1 VIGSF
6 DFASSQRFKRQ
17 AEYSYLRPKKSGM
30 RINDIISAIESF
42 APSSYQDS
50 YDNSGLLVGD
60 AGANAGAVLVSL
72 DCTEAVVDE
81 AIRLKA
87 NLIVSHHPI
96 IFSALKRITPQNY
109 IGRTVIK
116 AIQNNIALYAA
127 HTNLDHV
134 RAGVNSKIGQRLGLQ
149 NLQILAPR
157 KQMLHKLIT
166 YVPLLSAEPLR
177 QALFGAGA
185 GQIGKYDSCSF
196 SSQGQGTF
204 RAGAGANPAIGK
216 IGEYHSEAE
225 SRIEVVYPEPI
236 EKQVLTALRAVHPY
250 EEPAY
255 DIYVLENEYKEV
267 GAGAVGE
274 LPEALDEK
282 AFLALLKKALH
293 AEGIRFTPLTGKKIK
308 KVALCGGSGSFLLK
322 NAIASGS
329 DAFVTADYKY
339 HQFFDAEGRILIAD
353 VGHFESEQFTKEL
366 LFEVIR
372 EKFPTFAV
380 HLSETNTNP
389 VNYL

>member
-1 VIGSF
+1 
-6 DFASSQRFKRQ
+6 
-17 AEYSYLRPKKSGM
+17 M
-30 RINDIISAIESF
+30 RIKDIITAIENF
-42 APSSYQDS
+42 APPVYQES

-60 AGANAGAVLVSL
+60 ASTEARAVLVSL
-72 DCTEAVVDE
+72 DCTEAVVEE

-96 IFSALKRITPQNY
+96 IFSGLKSITPGNY

-116 AIQNNIALYAA
+116 AIQHNIALYAA

-134 RAGVNSKIGQRLGLQ
+134 RAGVNARIGERLGLQ
-149 NLQILAPR
+149 NLQILAPK
-157 KQMLHKLIT
+157 KQILRKLIT
-166 YVPLLSAEPLR
+166 YAPLANAEAVR
-177 QALFGAGA
+177 QALFAAGA
-185 GQIGKYDSCSF
+185 GHIGKYDSCSF
-196 SSQGQGTF
+196 SSEGQGTY
-204 RAGAGANPAIGK
+204 RAGPGARPAIGK
-216 IGEYHSEAE
+216 IGEYHHEAE
-225 SRIEVVYPEPI
+225 SRIEVVYPAPA
-236 EKQVLTALRAVHPY
+236 EKGVLAALKQAHPY
-250 EEPAY
+250 EEVAY

-274 LPEALDEK
+274 LPEAMEEK
-282 AFLALLKKALH
+282 AFLSFLKKALL
-293 AEGIRFTPLTGKKIK
+293 AEGIRYTPLTGKKIK
-308 KVALCGGSGSFLLK
+308 KVALCGGAGSFLLK
-322 NAIASGS
+322 DAIASGS

-339 HQFFDAEGRILIAD
+339 HQFFDAEGRILLAD